1 MAVCLKT
8 EAAVGERT
16 RLPEPGP
23 PVQDL
28 TLKAAGTPSPH
39 QIEAMRRVSMPL
51 QDLPNLRVQG
61 SVLRT
66 NKRKLRGSVSEG
78 LDSECTPRELIQPCS
93 PTLKH
98 QRPACKGKENDGEQ
112 FVLARRSRRKKE
124 SVSGVSL
131 DHLPDELLL
140 RILFCLPLRDL
151 LRTSAVCRRWH
162 RLAVDECLWRSV
174 DLEGLIHVG
183 PALQHVLKTGVRRL
197 RCPRSFMEELHLSD
211 MSSLQ
216 LVQMDMSNSTIP
228 TPALE
233 SIIGGCRLL
242 EYLSL
247 EGLQLSDAIITS
259 LSENSRLLQLN
270 LSGCSGFSAAALAHM
285 LDSCSCIQQLN
296 ISWCSFSS
304 QHVKSVVAHLSSS
317 VTHLNL
323 SGYRENLTL
332 EDVKV
337 LVTRCTNLQILD
349 LSDSTLL
356 MADCFQVLRQLG
368 RLVHL
373 SLSRCY
379 QIHLAALTDVGQMF
393 PLLGLLDM
401 FGVVHTSHMAAL
413 KKDVP
418 HISINSKPFSSI
430 ARPTPAGRPGDG
442 TMWYQRCRLRF
453 KL

>member
-1 MAVCLKT
+1 
-8 EAAVGERT
+8 
-16 RLPEPGP
+16 
-23 PVQDL
+23 
-28 TLKAAGTPSPH
+28 
-39 QIEAMRRVSMPL
+39 MRRVSMPL

-285 LDSCSCIQQLN
+285 LDSIQQLN
-296 ISWCSFSS
+296 ISWCSFNS